1 MGPPRK
7 KRVQYQTDFNMG
19 YVTII
24 MISALTISLVFQ
36 LANACGVE
44 ITLRDVAA
52 AIAAGAVITGLIFGI
67 FIF

>member
-1 MGPPRK
+1 M
-7 KRVQYQTDFNMG
+7 T
-19 YVTII
+19 YVIII
-24 MISALTISLVFQ
+24 MISSLAISLVFQ

-52 AIAAGAVITGLIFGI
+52 AIAAGAVVTGLVFGL

>member
-1 MGPPRK
+1 MP
-7 KRVQYQTDFNMG
+7 
-19 YVTII
+19 YVTIV
-24 MISALTISLVFQ
+24 MISSLAISLVFQ

-44 ITLRDVAA
+44 ITLRDLAT

>member
-1 MGPPRK
+1 M
-7 KRVQYQTDFNMG
+7 KRVSWFQLYNSMA

-24 MISALTISLVFQ
+24 MISALSISLVFQ
-36 LANACGVE
+36 LANAVGVE

-52 AIAAGAVITGLIFGI
+52 AIAAGALITGLIFGI